1 MNSTAVKDRNNKMR
15 ILVDI
20 GHPAHVH
27 FYRNFISRINSGN
40 EVYVTARDKEVTFSL
55 LNNYGISYL
64 SRGGGGRTLFEK
76 FTYLFKAVRFI
87 LSIVRKN
94 NIDLLTGINNPY
106 VSIAGF
112 LCGKPSVVFN
122 DTEHARLTSNIVK
135 LFSSAMLTPNCYHRN
150 EGKKQFRYDGF
161 HELAYLHPDHFKPD
175 PSICDVLGLVK
186 DEEYIILR
194 FVSWEA
200 SHDVGHRG
208 LSIEMKRKLVKELSK
223 YGRVFISSEGELPE
237 DLKQYQ
243 IKIPPEKMHDVLAFS
258 NLYIGESPTMTTES
272 ALLGTPAICVSS
284 WACDCGNFVDL
295 KRYKLI
301 ECYKPEDEEVALE
314 RAIGI
319 LRDKRSKSLWRLGKE
334 ELLKDKI
341 DVTAFMLWFVENYPE
356 SFWAMRKGKG
366 TY

>member
-1 MNSTAVKDRNNKMR
+1 MR

-135 LFSSAMLTPNCYHRN
+135 LFSNT
-150 EGKKQFRYDGF
+150 K
-161 HELAYLHPDHFKPD
+161 
-175 PSICDVLGLVK
+175 
-186 DEEYIILR
+186 
-194 FVSWEA
+194 
-200 SHDVGHRG
+200 
-208 LSIEMKRKLVKELSK
+208 
-223 YGRVFISSEGELPE
+223 
-237 DLKQYQ
+237 
-243 IKIPPEKMHDVLAFS
+243 IKH
-258 NLYIGESPTMTTES
+258 Y
-272 ALLGTPAICVSS
+272 
-284 WACDCGNFVDL
+284 
-295 KRYKLI
+295 
-301 ECYKPEDEEVALE
+301 
-314 RAIGI
+314 
-319 LRDKRSKSLWRLGKE
+319 
-334 ELLKDKI
+334 
-341 DVTAFMLWFVENYPE
+341 
-356 SFWAMRKGKG
+356 
-366 TY
+366 